1 MKRKSIDEHKA
12 QGTYRPDRHGKTAP
26 TGELLKQ
33 VPPAPFELSKSAQ
46 KFYLEAGKVLIEQQ
60 LLKTSDVLSLANYAV
75 EMGVYTDSMEQVNK
89 QGAVIKLPNNFHA
102 INPQRK
108 AAENALKLATAIA
121 DKLGLTPASRG
132 RIKGAS
138 AFVDAPGGKKH
149 DPILELLK
157 PTPHKIS
164 NN

>member
-1 MKRKSIDEHKA
+1 MRKKSIEEHKA
-12 QGTYRPDRHGKTAP
+12 QGTYRADRHGKTPA
-26 TGELLKQ
+26 TGELLKD
-33 VPPAPFELSKSAQ
+33 VPPPPFPLPESAQ
-46 KFYLEAGKVLIEQQ
+46 KFYLEAGKVLIEQK

-102 INPQRK
+102 INPHRK

-138 AFVDAPGGKKH
+138 AFVDAPGEKKR
-149 DPILELLK
+149 DPILDLLK
-157 PTPHKIS
+157 PSPIKFT